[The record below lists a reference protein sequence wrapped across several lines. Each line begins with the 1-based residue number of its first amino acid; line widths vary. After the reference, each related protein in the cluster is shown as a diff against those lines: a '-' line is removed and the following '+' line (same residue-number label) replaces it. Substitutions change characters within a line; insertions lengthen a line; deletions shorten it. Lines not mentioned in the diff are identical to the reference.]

1 MMHRNADLSRPRRY
15 QCAKEYLQILTSQNA
30 RESHRN
36 NVIPQ
41 LWASSDL
48 CDKTYQ
54 RWSVPLSSLLLSTYC
69 ISELLRI
76 YLAPTVFDNSANNG
90 GMQMDVCLW
99 RVSAPFSIQ
108 LMSMQSSSSEGRTTG
123 LFFLERSPIYWWKRW
138 FTLILLRSPPPYWR
152 EHWTKYD

>member
-41 LWASSDL
+41 LWASADL
-48 CDKTYQ
+48 CDITYQ
-54 RWSVPLSSLLLSTYC
+54 RRSVPFSSLRLSTNG

-76 YLAPTVFDNSANNG
+76 YPAPRLPVGKQCRDAEACVLCIF
-90 GMQMDVCLW
+90 
-99 RVSAPFSIQ
+99 P
-108 LMSMQSSSSEGRTTG
+108 
-123 LFFLERSPIYWWKRW
+123 
-138 FTLILLRSPPPYWR
+138 
-152 EHWTKYD
+152 